1 MRTLTKIYETDDET
15 KPVVEKEL
23 TEKNPAETHEGGP
36 EKDDPENKNK
46 KEEA

>member
-1 MRTLTKIYETDDET
+1 M

-36 EKDDPENKNK
+36 EKDDLKNI